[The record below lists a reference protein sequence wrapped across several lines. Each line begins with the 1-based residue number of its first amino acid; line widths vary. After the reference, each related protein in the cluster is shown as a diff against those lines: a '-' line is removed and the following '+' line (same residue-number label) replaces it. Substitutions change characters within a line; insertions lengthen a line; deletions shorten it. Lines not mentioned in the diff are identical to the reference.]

1 MNAVNCYTLTINLG
15 GAHFEEGIETH
26 NGVYRH
32 VYLHDGKPNGFSRF
46 VGIDANRTPL
56 IQGDRLMAATFRSNR
71 FVAGMS
77 TSCFIHILMA
87 QKGVKRILKGG
98 FAVHAPSIIESVKR
112 VSQQNVVGLDMLIE
126 LKPDQQVI
134 IVTPAGES
142 GIILVKGVPTIVGAD
157 HPQINRFIQN
167 VKTLQQEKELKAL
180 VASFPS
186 RKIVSDWEV
195 ELAQRKKQND
205 VQFLTLLFDRV
216 SKFVST
222 AQPVEARWQKNTV
235 WSLHFFWEVAN
246 TLGQMTL
253 ACSVVDSMLNQAALP
268 TDVAKKFG
276 LITQTTPYLAVDNTK
291 STKKSTKAS
300 AMRKLERSERDRA
313 LRNLLKGV
321 ARSTQTNQKRK

>member
-167 VKTLQQEKELKAL
+167 VK
-180 VASFPS
+180 
-186 RKIVSDWEV
+186 IVSDWEV